1 MIKALQHAW
10 KEGREAAALA
20 SEVRA
25 RRVLKRDFVLSR
37 LLKLGRLPGYN
48 AVRRVSLDGL
58 RVSYRFNRGDLQSL
72 REVLVEQV
80 YACELPFTPQT
91 VLDLGANIGLFSL
104 WMSKQFGLSQS
115 SSKRVPWLLAVEPV
129 AANAAVAEANLRD
142 NGISGEVVRAAVGQ
156 QQGEAWFEAR
166 AESNLGCLAKVSG
179 TGLRVPVIGIRDL
192 LERFP
197 GGEVDL
203 VKMDIEGAEAE
214 LLGRDTDWLSKVKAL
229 LVEWHDDRTD
239 SRPLIANVE
248 AAGFAHHRINE
259 ARQDNLS
266 LFHRP
271 AS

>member
-1 MIKALQHAW
+1 MIRSLLHAW
-10 KEGREAAALA
+10 TEGWQATALA
-20 SEVRA
+20 TDA
-25 RRVLKRDFVLSR
+25 RSRRKLRLDYLFSR
-37 LLKLGRLPGYN
+37 LLRLGRLPGYN
-48 AVRRVSLDGL
+48 AVRQVNLDG
-58 RVSYRFNRGDLQSL
+58 RSVSYRFNRGDLQSL

-80 YACELPFTPQT
+80 YACELPFVPQT

-104 WMSKQFGLSQS
+104 WISKRFGQSQS

-129 AANAAVAEANLRD
+129 AENAAMAARNLRD
-142 NGISGEVVRAAVGQ
+142 NSIPGEVVQAAVGQ

-166 AESNLGCLAKVSG
+166 AESNLGRLTPVAG
-179 TGLRVPVIGIRDL
+179 TGLRVSVIGIRDL
-192 LERFP
+192 LEHFP

-229 LVEWHDDRTD
+229 LVEWHDDRAD

-248 AAGFAHHRINE
+248 AAGFTHHRINE

-266 LFHRP
+266 LFHRT